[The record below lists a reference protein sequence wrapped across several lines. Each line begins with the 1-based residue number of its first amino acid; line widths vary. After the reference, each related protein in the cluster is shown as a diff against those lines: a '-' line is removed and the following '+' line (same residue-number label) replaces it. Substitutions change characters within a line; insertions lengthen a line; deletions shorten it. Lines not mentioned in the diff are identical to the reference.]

1 MRARG
6 FAEGCALRSY
16 RSEVLLYRLTKMHQ
30 KVLHPLMVA
39 YDGTR

>member
-1 MRARG
+1 MKTRG

-16 RSEVLLYRLTKMHQ
+16 RSEVLLCRLTKMHQ
-30 KVLHPLMVA
+30 KVLHPLAVA